1 MTDPRKRQVVDPGL
15 DPSKPLKNAR
25 REHYCQLVASGMAAV
40 DAYEAAGYSAK
51 NRESSRSNAGT
62 LNVTPEVRNRIDW
75 LLQQKADAF
84 VRQSKSA
91 AEDLGIDKKWVL
103 QRLVD
108 IHNFA
113 ITGEPIVNAEGMQ
126 LGTKQ
131 NLPAANKAVELIG
144 KEIGMFSE
152 RLKVG
157 GDPDAP
163 PIRTQNENVSASAL
177 ERLRDTMKQRITKQ
191 SNG

>member
-1 MTDPRKRQVVDPGL
+1 MTDPRKRQKADPGL

-25 REHYCQLVASGMAAV
+25 REHYCQLVASGMPSV
-40 DAYEAAGYSAK
+40 DAYEAAGYSKA
-51 NRESSRSNAGT
+51 NRESSRTNSGQ

-84 VRQSKSA
+84 VKSSKSA
-91 AEDLGIDKKWVL
+91 AEEVGIDKKWVL

-144 KEIGMFSE
+144 REIGMFSE

-157 GDPDAP
+157 GDPDSP
-163 PIRTQNENVSASAL
+163 PIKTQNEDVSVIAL
-177 ERLRDTMKQRITKQ
+177 ERLRETMQKRIEKQH
-191 SNG
+191 G